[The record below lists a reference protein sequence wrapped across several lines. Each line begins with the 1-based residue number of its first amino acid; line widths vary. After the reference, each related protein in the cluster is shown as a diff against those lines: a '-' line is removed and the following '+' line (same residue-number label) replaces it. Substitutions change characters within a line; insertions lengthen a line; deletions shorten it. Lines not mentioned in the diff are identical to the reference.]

1 MDRERLKAIIRE
13 KYNNFYTIAE
23 KMDINRVTFSKKINR
38 TDGFDFT
45 KCEKMTLTVLLGIPY
60 KELWDEEFLVCKDCY
75 HYKLCPMRNGK
86 KCEHFKDKSQVI
98 ELPMKTTDRLKDEL
112 TKYCYE
118 RCIDEL

>member
-23 KMDINRVTFSKKINR
+23 KMDINRVTFSKKINQS
-38 TDGFDFT
+38 DGFDFT
-45 KCEKMTLTVLLGIPY
+45 KCEKVTLTVLLGIPY
-60 KELWDEEFLVCKDCY
+60 KELWGREFLACKDCY
-75 HYKLCPMRNGK
+75 HYELCHMRNVK

-98 ELPMKTTDRLKDEL
+98 ELPMMTTDRLKEEL